1 MLRTKAIV
9 RTISAWRDRKVA
21 SGATGWATPVR
32 LVQVWTDRE
41 LVFVV
46 VRMLGLV
53 QVVVV
58 LVVGMASQFAR
69 RSPPR
74 AQYED
79 GMSRSFEMERRNGP

>member
-1 MLRTKAIV
+1 
-9 RTISAWRDRKVA
+9 
-21 SGATGWATPVR
+21 
-32 LVQVWTDRE
+32 
-41 LVFVV
+41 
-46 VRMLGLV
+46 MLGLV

-58 LVVGMASQFAR
+58 RVVGMASQFAR